1 MTALMSLL
9 IAIMIL
15 PQGLDYVD
23 GGMPTSADTLSR
35 IIWLILLG
43 GAAFVLATQS
53 VRAVTLLRNLNPFLL
68 AFVCL
73 ATASILWSIEPTFTI
88 RRIIRLFTILMTCMA
103 FTLVGW
109 NRTRFQTMLRE
120 LLTVVIIASVV
131 FVYWSPELAIHH
143 AEDHPE
149 LMNAWRGITTGKNIL
164 GSLAS
169 VTFLLWVHA
178 LLSRET
184 NRFAAFFFAALAG
197 FCLIKSHS
205 STSIMATAFALMFML
220 ILLRSPGS
228 MRRYMPYFVGIFA
241 TLTLIYALAVLH
253 LVPGLDVVLE
263 PIIALTGKDQTF
275 TGRTSIWFVLNQHI
289 HLRPWLGTGYGAY
302 WVGPVPTS
310 PSYEMLTRLFFY
322 PTEGHNGYLDVVN
335 DLGLVG
341 GVCLFA
347 YFFSYV
353 RASLKLFALERYQA
367 GIYLT
372 LMFRAFVA
380 DMSESHWFSV
390 LSVDFVIMTLATT
403 CLTRSLLQAK
413 ANRANYKPSATV
425 RN

>member
-1 MTALMSLL
+1 VVTTVLIVLM

-15 PQGLDYVD
+15 PQGLDYTV
-23 GGMPTSADTLSR
+23 GVMPSSADTLSR
-35 IIWLILLG
+35 IVWLVLLA

-53 VRAVTLLRNLNPFLL
+53 VRALALLRNLNPFLL

-73 ATASILWSIEPTFTI
+73 ATASILWSIDPTVTV
-88 RRIIRLFTILMTCMA
+88 RRIVRLFTILMTCMA

-109 NRTRFQTMLRE
+109 NQQRFQTTLRGVLTG
-120 LLTVVIIASVV
+120 LLLASVA
-131 FVYWSPELAIHH
+131 FVYWAPDLAIHH

-169 VTFLLWVHA
+169 VAFLLWVHA
-178 LLSRET
+178 WLSREV
-184 NRFAAFFFAALAG
+184 NRLVAIAGAGLAAL
-197 FCLIKSHS
+197 CLIRSLS
-205 STSIMATAFALMFML
+205 STSLMATAFALMFML

-228 MRRYMPYFVGIFA
+228 LRRYLPYFVAIFA
-241 TLTLIYALAVLH
+241 TLILIYALAVLH
-253 LVPGLDVVLE
+253 LVPGMDIVLE
-263 PIIALTGKDQTF
+263 PIMAITGKDQTF
-275 TGRTSIWFVLNQHI
+275 TGRTNIWFVLNQHI
-289 HLRPWLGTGYGAY
+289 HLHPWLGTGYGAY

-341 GVCLFA
+341 GFCLLG

-353 RASLKLFALERYQA
+353 RTSLNLLALDRYQA
-367 GIYLT
+367 ALFLT
-372 LMFRAFVA
+372 LLFRGFIA

-403 CLTRSLLQAK
+403 SLTRNWLQAR
-413 ANRANYKPSATV
+413 ANRSRASARGT
-425 RN
+425 